1 MAEEVKKEQASVR
14 SFRITN
20 DVMGRFKELQ
30 DEMNLTQD
38 GALKMLVDAYEME
51 QAKNAIP
58 DRETE
63 ISNFQMKANELV
75 EAFLHSLQL
84 NQDAEARIR
93 SEVALQLES
102 KDKVI
107 ADLQKQLD
115 ETKEMLTASETVA
128 LEAQNVIDTL
138 DRVVKETRESESK
151 ALASLKDKEEINSM
165 LAGKIKDA
173 EQQLADYPE
182 LKKKLDT
189 VNAELNNAVQAIKD
203 NQKDTA
209 IAAERAAADKAR
221 AVASVERD
229 LEKAHKDEMQRLYD
243 KIEALQEERF
253 ELKDK
258 FRSLESENERLRKL
272 VDDKN
277 QTESRGK
284 RYKQI

>member
-1 MAEEVKKEQASVR
+1 MKGDTSMAEEVKKERASVR

-277 QTESRGK
+277 
-284 RYKQI
+284 

>member
-272 VDDKN
+272 VDDL
-277 QTESRGK
+277 
-284 RYKQI
+284 

>member
-115 ETKEMLTASETVA
+115 ETKDMLTASETVA

-272 VDDKN
+272 VNDKN
-277 QTESRGK
+277 
-284 RYKQI
+284 

>member
-1 MAEEVKKEQASVR
+1 MKGDTSMAEEVKKEQASVR

-243 KIEALQEERF
+243 KIEALQEDRF

-272 VDDKN
+272 VNDKN
-277 QTESRGK
+277 
-284 RYKQI
+284 

>member
-1 MAEEVKKEQASVR
+1 MKGDTSMAEEVKKEQASVR

-272 VDDKN
+272 VNDKN
-277 QTESRGK
+277 
-284 RYKQI
+284 

>member
-243 KIEALQEERF
+243 KIEDLQEERF

-272 VDDKN
+272 INDKN
-277 QTESRGK
+277 
-284 RYKQI
+284 

>member
-1 MAEEVKKEQASVR
+1 MKGDTSMAEEVKKEQASVR

-243 KIEALQEERF
+243 KIEALQEE
-253 ELKDK
+253 
-258 FRSLESENERLRKL
+258 
-272 VDDKN
+272 
-277 QTESRGK
+277 
-284 RYKQI
+284 

>member
-243 KIEALQEERF
+243 KIEDLQEERF
-253 ELKDK
+253 DLKDK

-272 VDDKN
+272 VNDKN
-277 QTESRGK
+277 
-284 RYKQI
+284 

>member
-30 DEMNLTQD
+30 DEMNLSQD

-243 KIEALQEERF
+243 KIEDLQEERF

-272 VDDKN
+272 VNDKN
-277 QTESRGK
+277 
-284 RYKQI
+284 